1 MPNESTIL
9 VIEDD
14 TDIRRML
21 VSAMAGQGYRVQE
34 AARGQDGLRRLPECE
49 PVLLLVDL
57 GLPDMDG
64 GELVRQLRAQ
74 TAAPIIV
81 VSARQMEAEKV
92 AALDAGADDFV
103 TKPFGMPE
111 LQARV
116 RAHLRRRGSEQ
127 ADPVTMVAFGD
138 VVLDLQRHTVERD
151 GQPVHLTPTEFKL
164 LETLA
169 TSEGKVLTHRELL
182 RRVWGVGYLERTH
195 YLRIHMAHLR
205 GKLEDYPTQPRHFL
219 TETGIGYR
227 FQP

>member
-1 MPNESTIL
+1 MPTDATIL

-14 TDIRRML
+14 ADIRRML
-21 VSAMAGQGYRVQE
+21 ESTLSGQGYAVQQ
-34 AARGQDGLRRLPECE
+34 AGRGHDGLRLLAECE

-64 GELVRQLRAQ
+64 GELVRKLRAQ
-74 TAAPIIV
+74 TAAPIVI
-81 VSARQMEAEKV
+81 VSARQMEVEKV

-111 LQARV
+111 LLARV
-116 RAHLRRRGSEQ
+116 RAHVRRRSSEL
-127 ADPVTMVAFGD
+127 AEPVTAVAFGD
-138 VVLDLQRHTVERD
+138 VVLDLQKHTVTRAGET
-151 GQPVHLTPTEFKL
+151 VHLTPTEFKL

-169 TSEGKVLTHRELL
+169 ASEGKVLTHRELL

-205 GKLEDYPTQPRHFL
+205 SKLETNPTQPRHFL

>member
-1 MPNESTIL
+1 MQTDLSIL

-14 TDIRRML
+14 AEIRRML
-21 VSAMAGQGYRVQE
+21 VSTLAAQGYRVEE
-34 AARGQDGLRRLPECE
+34 ASRGQEGLRLLPACD

-64 GELVRQLRAQ
+64 GELVRKLRAQ
-74 TAAPIIV
+74 TVAPIII

-92 AALDAGADDFV
+92 AAFDAGADDFV

-111 LQARV
+111 LLARV
-116 RAHLRRRGSEQ
+116 RAHMRRRGGEQ
-127 ADPVTMVAFGD
+127 AEPVTVVTFGD
-138 VVLDLQRHTVERD
+138 VMLDLQKHTVD
-151 GQPVHLTPTEFKL
+151 KGGAAVHLTPTEFKL

-205 GKLEDYPTQPRHFL
+205 GKLEANPTQPRHFL

-227 FQP
+227 FQK

>member
-1 MPNESTIL
+1 MIV

-14 TDIRRML
+14 ADIRRML
-21 VSAMAGQGYRVQE
+21 VSTLEGQGHHTV
-34 AARGQDGLRRLPECE
+34 AASRGQDGLRLLSDGE
-49 PVLLLVDL
+49 PLLLLVDL

-64 GELVRQLRAQ
+64 GELVRQLRAR
-74 TAAPIIV
+74 TAAPIII

-103 TKPFGMPE
+103 TKPFGVPE
-111 LQARV
+111 LLARV
-116 RAHLRRRGSEQ
+116 RAHLRRHAGAQGEAAS
-127 ADPVTMVAFGD
+127 MVAFGD
-138 VVLDLQRHTVERD
+138 VVLDLQRRAVERG

-205 GKLEDYPTQPRHFL
+205 GKLEENPTQPRHFL

>member
-1 MPNESTIL
+1 MQTEPTIL

-14 TDIRRML
+14 ADIRRML
-21 VSAMAGQGYRVQE
+21 VSACSGQGYRVEE
-34 AARGQDGLRRLPECE
+34 AGRGEDGLRLRAECD

-57 GLPDMDG
+57 GLPDIEG
-64 GELVRQLRAQ
+64 VELVRQLRAR
-74 TAAPIIV
+74 TAAPVII

-111 LQARV
+111 LLARV
-116 RAHLRRRGSEQ
+116 RAHLRRRSSEQ
-127 ADPVTMVAFGD
+127 VEPVTVVAFGD
-138 VVLDLQRHTVERD
+138 VVLDLQKHTVER
-151 GQPVHLTPTEFKL
+151 GGVAVHLTPTEFKL
-164 LETLA
+164 LATLVA
-169 TSEGKVLTHRELL
+169 SEGKVLTHRELL

-205 GKLEDYPTQPRHFL
+205 GKLEVNATQPRHFL
-219 TETGIGYR
+219 TETGVGYR